1 MVVVALQRLRHG
13 SAAQR
18 LEGLVMTVP
27 VSSKA
32 LLDYVNAT
40 KCEPTMITKCLP
52 ALTML
57 GQHGI
62 SCVTILVQVQDG
74 SCVNKWMPSQDFCDD
89 LKAPRKHRKAIRAA
103 FFDLLCV
110 IEEALDAYMA
120 TDAEAGGDMPSSC
133 YVDVSISSWDSA
145 PDWEIHASVT
155 SIVAEDNPDLPIRL
169 S

>member
-1 MVVVALQRLRHG
+1 
-13 SAAQR
+13 
-18 LEGLVMTVP
+18 MTVP

-52 ALTML
+52 ALTVL

-62 SCVTILVQVQDG
+62 SNVTILFQVQDD
-74 SCVNKWMPSQDFCDD
+74 SCVNQWMPSQNFCDD
-89 LKAPRKHRKAIRAA
+89 LKATKKHRKAIRAA

-110 IEEALDAYMA
+110 IEEALDDYMA

-133 YVDVSISSWDSA
+133 YVYVSVSSWDSA